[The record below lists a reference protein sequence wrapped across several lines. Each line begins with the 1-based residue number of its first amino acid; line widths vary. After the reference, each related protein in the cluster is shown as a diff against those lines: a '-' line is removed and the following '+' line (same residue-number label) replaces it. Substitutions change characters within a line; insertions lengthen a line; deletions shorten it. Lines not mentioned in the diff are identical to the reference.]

1 MIPYAKHEIDTSDI
15 ESVMEALSRP
25 FLTQGPVT
33 QEFEESFSRYVQSE
47 SAVAV
52 NSGTAALHLACLA
65 LEVSPGDVVWTS
77 PISFVASANCAL
89 YCGAKVGFFDIDK
102 KSGLAD
108 VALLKKRLQVARES
122 GRLPKVVIV
131 VHYGGLSCDMIEIQK
146 LSMEYGF
153 SVIEDACHALGGS
166 YNGAPIG
173 SCKYSDISTFSF
185 HPAKNITTCE
195 GGMLTSSNESLIE
208 HVKRLRTHGITR
220 DSNFLPSHLSKPW
233 YYQQLELGF
242 NFRMPD
248 LLAAL
253 GISQL
258 KRLDQFVARRREIS
272 QEYDYLLA
280 GLPLSP
286 VHKGC
291 YGTSGCHLY
300 VVRLDDW
307 LASRR
312 DDVMDFLRNKGIGV
326 NLHYLPL
333 YLQPYYYDRIGR
345 NDKCLNAEEFSKR
358 IITLPL
364 YTSLSKSEID
374 IVVAGLKEA
383 VEDVSQE

>member
-1 MIPYAKHEIDTSDI
+1 
-15 ESVMEALSRP
+15 
-25 FLTQGPVT
+25 
-33 QEFEESFSRYVQSE
+33 
-47 SAVAV
+47 
-52 NSGTAALHLACLA
+52 
-65 LEVSPGDVVWTS
+65 
-77 PISFVASANCAL
+77 
-89 YCGAKVGFFDIDK
+89 
-102 KSGLAD
+102 
-108 VALLKKRLQVARES
+108 
-122 GRLPKVVIV
+122 
-131 VHYGGLSCDMIEIQK
+131 
-146 LSMEYGF
+146 
-153 SVIEDACHALGGS
+153 
-166 YNGAPIG
+166 
-173 SCKYSDISTFSF
+173 
-185 HPAKNITTCE
+185 
-195 GGMLTSSNESLIE
+195 
-208 HVKRLRTHGITR
+208 
-220 DSNFLPSHLSKPW
+220 
-233 YYQQLELGF
+233 
-242 NFRMPD
+242 MPD

-280 GLPLSP
+280 DLPLSP
-286 VHKGC
+286 VHKGR
-291 YGTSGCHLY
+291 YDTSGCHLY

-326 NLHYLPL
+326 NLHYLPI